1 MRDRSRDGWQNQLET
16 HVLTSFEPVWS
27 LLQRVEPLRK
37 LTNRALIGRAILKFP
52 TRPNPFSTL
61 APYSS
66 WESLTDR
73 RYDSRHLPPV
83 AQDGLPAEDKVAD
96 LMMRRGAGVE
106 CAKSTVMFAYFAQ
119 WFTDGFLRSDRSPE
133 RDPRRNDTNHEL
145 DLTPLYGVRKEITDA
160 LRAHEGGRL
169 KSQVIGGAEYPP
181 YLYEGGR
188 IKPEFAGLSVVRPGQ
203 IPPDRFDTLF
213 ATGSDTTN
221 SQIGFVI
228 LNVLFLR
235 EHNRLAG
242 LLAAEYPSWDDER
255 LYATARNILIV
266 LLIKIVVEEYI
277 NHIAPYLFKFG
288 ADPWDFKGE
297 AWYRTNWMAIEFNLL
312 YRWHSLIPST
322 LRVAGGELPIWE
334 TIFRTD
340 LVTDNGIAR
349 LFTDASN
356 QPAGQVGMLN
366 TDPALRE
373 TELASVREARAVGLD
388 RYNAYRELAKFP
400 RVTSFEQITGDP
412 ARIAALREV
421 YRSAD
426 EIEFYPG
433 LFAEDPRPNSVL
445 PPLIGRMVGIDAFSQ
460 ALTNP
465 LLSPRLF
472 NEHTFSPLGLDVIRR
487 TKSLSDVLNRNV
499 PESPGSHFV
508 SMTRRDWRRVPPGG

>member
-1 MRDRSRDGWQNQLET
+1 MHRMRDRSRDGWKNQLET
-16 HVLTSFEPVWS
+16 HVLTNFEPLWHFA
-27 LLQRVEPLRK
+27 QRVEPLRRIV
-37 LTNRALIGRAILKFP
+37 NRTLIDSAILKIP
-52 TRPNPFSTL
+52 TRPNPFSTM

-83 AQDGLPAEDKVAD
+83 AQDGKPAEERVAD
-96 LMMRRGAGVE
+96 LFMRRGEGTE
-106 CAKSTVMFAYFAQ
+106 CPKSTLMFAYFAQ
-119 WFTDGFLRSDRSPE
+119 WFTDGFLRSDRRPE

-145 DLTPLYGVRKEITDA
+145 DLTPLYGVRRELTEA
-160 LRAHEGGRL
+160 LRTHAGGRL
-169 KSQVIGGAEYPP
+169 KSQEIGGAEYPP
-181 YLYEGGR
+181 YLYDGGA
-188 IKPEFAGLSVVRPGQ
+188 IKPEFAGLTVVRPGQ

-235 EHNRLAG
+235 EHNRIAG
-242 LLAAEYPSWDDER
+242 RLAAAYPDWDDER
-255 LYATARNILIV
+255 LYATTRNIMIV
-266 LLIKIVVEEYI
+266 LLIKIVIEEYI

-288 ADPWDFKGE
+288 ADPWAFKGE

-312 YRWHSLIPST
+312 YRWHSLIPSW
-322 LRVAGGELPIWE
+322 LNVGGKRLAVWE
-334 TIFRTD
+334 TIFNNE
-340 LVTDNGIAR
+340 LVTEHGIAR
-349 LFTDASN
+349 LFVDASS

-366 TDPALRE
+366 TDPVLRE
-373 TELASVREARAVGLD
+373 TELASVREARAVGLAP
-388 RYNAYRELAKFP
+388 YNAYRELAQFP
-400 RVTSFEQITGDP
+400 RVTAFEQITGDP
-412 ARIAALREV
+412 ERQAALREV
-421 YRSAD
+421 YGSVD

-445 PPLIGRMVGIDAFSQ
+445 PALIGRMVGIDAFSQ

-472 NEHTFSPLGLDVIRR
+472 NEQTFSPEGMEIIRT
-487 TKSLSDVLNRNV
+487 TKTLSDVLNRNV

-508 SMTRRDWRRVPPGG
+508 AMTRRDWKRA